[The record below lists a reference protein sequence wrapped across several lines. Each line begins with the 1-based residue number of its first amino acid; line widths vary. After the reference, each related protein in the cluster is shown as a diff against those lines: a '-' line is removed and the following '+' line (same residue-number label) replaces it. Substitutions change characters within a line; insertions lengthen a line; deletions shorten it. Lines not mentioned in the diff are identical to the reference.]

1 MYQNN
6 KQLMHPDKGDEA
18 EYCSLPSEETNRD
31 ICLDGTYSTSRLGN
45 SLAEAPE
52 AQSPT
57 PEDEFESTDHLGSL
71 MDPTISEPL
80 SDQNE
85 TSESAVDKEVI
96 KAHGCHECGKL
107 YSELRSLQRH
117 MKSHGV
123 EGSVDNEN
131 NSLRNAGQ
139 RASRAGT
146 TPLQC
151 DQCPRQFERR
161 SHYHYHV
168 KIHHGPREFK
178 CQMCEK
184 AFVSRGALTTHARI
198 HSGEKPYECE
208 TCGRRF
214 NVNSNLLAHVPKCT
228 GTLPFKCEHCE
239 KAFATRSLYQ
249 IHVKVHFI
257 FASSF
262 LQIINSFPLLFVG
275 SSRRICRKMWYL
287 WDGVSAFHYLTS
299 PKLQHV

>member
-1 MYQNN
+1 MSLEKEVHSLQTQIQSMYQSN
-6 KQLMHPDKGDEA
+6 KQLMHSDKGEEA
-18 EYCSLPSEETNRD
+18 EYCSLPSEETNQD
-31 ICLDGTYSTSRLGN
+31 ICLDGAYSTSNPQLGN
-45 SLAEAPE
+45 SLAAAPE
-52 AQSPT
+52 GRQSPT
-57 PEDEFESTDHLGSL
+57 PEDEFETAGHQLGL
-71 MDPTISEPL
+71 MDSAISEQPE
-80 SDQNE
+80 QTE
-85 TSESAVDKEVI
+85 TSENTDKEVL

-117 MKSHGV
+117 MKSHRV
-123 EGSVDNEN
+123 EASDEN
-131 NSLRNAGQ
+131 RLLTNGGQ
-139 RASRAGT
+139 RVSRAGT

-151 DQCPRQFERR
+151 EQCPRQFERR

-178 CQMCEK
+178 CQICEK

-228 GTLPFKCEHCE
+228 GALPFKCEHCD

-249 IHVKVHFI
+249 IHVKVHFLLASYIHGI
-257 FASSF
+257 FKIQF
-262 LQIINSFPLLFVG
+262 LSDCHL
-275 SSRRICRKMWYL
+275 
-287 WDGVSAFHYLTS
+287 
-299 PKLQHV
+299 